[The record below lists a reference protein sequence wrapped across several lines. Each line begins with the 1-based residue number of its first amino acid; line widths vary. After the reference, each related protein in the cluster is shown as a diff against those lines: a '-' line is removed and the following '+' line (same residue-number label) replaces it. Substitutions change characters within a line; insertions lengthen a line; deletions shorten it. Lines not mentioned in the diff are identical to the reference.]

1 MPRTKQNNPKNLKG
15 KTTRL
20 LFALR
25 LTSCISCQL
34 AGLLIWMPVQRG
46 TAQLSLRTTKQLDHC
61 VLLAGDVLFGL
72 K

>member
-15 KTTRL
+15 KITHL
-20 LFALR
+20 LFALH

-34 AGLLIWMPVQRG
+34 VGLLIWTQVQRG
-46 TAQLSLRTTKQLDHC
+46 TAQLSLLTTTRLDHC